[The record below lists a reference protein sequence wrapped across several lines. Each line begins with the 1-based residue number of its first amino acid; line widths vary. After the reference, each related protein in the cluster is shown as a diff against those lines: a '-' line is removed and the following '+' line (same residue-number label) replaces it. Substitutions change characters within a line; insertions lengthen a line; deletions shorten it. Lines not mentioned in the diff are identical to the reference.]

1 MHGSWSPRRT
11 GRPARWEA
19 VVVTVARG
27 DQLPARPI
35 NRTPGGNL
43 MSWITDIWALFN
55 TGISDFAGLGLQI
68 MQLPFIIAD
77 IFIQIFNI
85 GMYMM
90 ALFVNTTIE
99 ILNAL
104 MFPFGQ
110 FFDNLIGFGN
120 SLFQVVGVFVGTFPS
135 EWTFLLTAIIGVNIA
150 LRIYSLIP
158 AIGRR

>member
-1 MHGSWSPRRT
+1 
-11 GRPARWEA
+11 
-19 VVVTVARG
+19 
-27 DQLPARPI
+27 
-35 NRTPGGNL
+35 
-43 MSWITDIWALFN
+43 MSWIDDIWTLFY
-55 TGISDFAGLGLQI
+55 TGITDFAGLGVLI
-68 MQLPFIIAD
+68 MQLPLVMAD
-77 IFIQIFNI
+77 ILIQIFNVS
-85 GMYMM
+85 MYFM
-90 ALFVNTTIE
+90 ALLVNTTITL
-99 ILNAL
+99 INTL